1 MRRLVGIALVCGM
14 GACSSSLPD
23 EETLQADRTRGADR
37 GESLAADDDCRD
49 PLDCAQ
55 EAERYER
62 GDGVERDMDRALVL
76 YERACRRELWKACT
90 ILGYL
95 LEGGHGAPRNARRAT
110 ALYELAC
117 AGGERVACSNL
128 GLFYLDGHGVQRS
141 PRRAAS
147 LFSKSCELGHGTGC
161 VHLARVL
168 ETGVG
173 DRTSA
178 LYFRLKGCLAGQDD
192 ACAQLR
198 RAPRAERTGVAARE
212 KRAEAA
218 CTRGD
223 GKACVVL
230 GHLILEHQRGRRAEK
245 RAFALYRKACDMSQ
259 AFGCLALA
267 RMFRDGRGVSVDR
280 RRADS
285 LGGRA
290 CAMDPLTCPPRRE
303 R

>member
-1 MRRLVGIALVCGM
+1 MRLVGIALMCGVA

-23 EETLQADRTRGADR
+23 EETLEADRSV
-37 GESLAADDDCRD
+37 SLVANDDCRD
-49 PLDCAQ
+49 ALECAQ

-62 GDGVERDMDRALVL
+62 GDGVERDMDRALSL
-76 YERACRRELWKACT
+76 YDRACRRELWKACT

-95 LEGGHGAPRNARRAT
+95 FEGGHGAPRNTRRAT

-128 GLFYLDGHGVQRS
+128 GLFYLDGDGVQRS

-147 LFSKSCELGHGTGC
+147 LFSKSCELGHGSGC
-161 VHLARVL
+161 VHLAEVL
-168 ETGVG
+168 ETGGG

-178 LYFRLKGCLAGQDD
+178 LYFRLKGCLAGQDG
-192 ACAQLR
+192 ACAELR
-198 RAPRAERTGVAARE
+198 RRPERTGVAARE

-218 CTRGD
+218 CARGD

-245 RAFALYRKACDMSQ
+245 RAFAVYRKACDMSQ

-267 RMFRDGRGVSVDR
+267 RMFRDGRGVSADR

-285 LGGRA
+285 LRGRA
-290 CAMDPLTCPPRRE
+290 CAMDPLTCPPGGERR
-303 R
+303 